1 MVRTKEA
8 AIYKETH
15 QGYTESIQA
24 IMKAS
29 RSLKA
34 HRSTAEA
41 VSLLTKLPPAVIWK
55 FAIFSQV
62 FLISKRVF
70 FPFPRAGGIFWT
82 SRQLSGRGYFH

>member
-62 FLISKRVF
+62 FFNIKKSFFSFSKS
-70 FPFPRAGGIFWT
+70 W
-82 SRQLSGRGYFH
+82 GYFLDFQAT